1 MNYLKE
7 FFRLQ
12 AENEKCKKALERSSK
27 TLRLALST
35 IMPDDKQ
42 IQDDV
47 YSVIE
52 SCVEDFCE
60 ESHAIGYNDCLI
72 EMAKH
77 GAANEPVIY
86 PNN

>member
-1 MNYLKE
+1 
-7 FFRLQ
+7 
-12 AENEKCKKALERSSK
+12 
-27 TLRLALST
+27 
-35 IMPDDKQ
+35 MPDDKQ

-60 ESHAIGYNDCLI
+60 ESHTIGYNDCLI

>member
-1 MNYLKE
+1 MDYLKE

-12 AENEKCKKALERSSK
+12 AENEKSKKALERCSK
-27 TLRLALST
+27 TLGLALST

-60 ESHAIGYNDCLI
+60 ESHS
-72 EMAKH
+72 
-77 GAANEPVIY
+77 P
-86 PNN
+86 

>member
-1 MNYLKE
+1 MDYLKE

-12 AENEKCKKALERSSK
+12 AENEKSKKALERCSK
-27 TLRLALST
+27 TLGLALST

-60 ESHAIGYNDCLI
+60 ESHPIGYNDCLI

>member
-1 MNYLKE
+1 MDYLKE

-12 AENEKCKKALERSSK
+12 AENEKSKKALERSSK
-27 TLRLALST
+27 TLGLALST

-52 SCVEDFCE
+52 SRVEDFCE
-60 ESHAIGYNDCLI
+60 ESHTIGYNDCLI

>member
-1 MNYLKE
+1 MDYLKE

-12 AENEKCKKALERSSK
+12 AENEKSKKALERSSK
-27 TLRLALST
+27 TLGLALST

-47 YSVIE
+47 YSIIE

-60 ESHAIGYNDCLI
+60 ESRTIGYNDCLI

-77 GAANEPVIY
+77 GAANEPIIY
-86 PNN
+86 PEA

>member
-12 AENEKCKKALERSSK
+12 SENEKHKKALERTSK
-27 TLRLALST
+27 TLGLVLST
-35 IMPDDKQ
+35 VMPDDKQ

-47 YSVIE
+47 YSIIE

-60 ESHAIGYNDCLI
+60 ESRAIGYNDCLI

-77 GAANEPVIY
+77 GAANEPIIY
-86 PNN
+86 PKN

>member
-1 MNYLKE
+1 MDYLKE

-12 AENEKCKKALERSSK
+12 AENEKSKKALERSSK
-27 TLRLALST
+27 TLGLALST

-60 ESHAIGYNDCLI
+60 ESHTTGYNDCLI

>member
-1 MNYLKE
+1 MDYLKE

-12 AENEKCKKALERSSK
+12 AENEKSKKALERSSK
-27 TLRLALST
+27 TLGLALST

-52 SCVEDFCE
+52 SCVEDFCV

-72 EMAKH
+72 KMAKH
-77 GAANEPVIY
+77 GAANEPIVY

>member
-1 MNYLKE
+1 MDYLKE

-12 AENEKCKKALERSSK
+12 SENEKYKKTLERTSK
-27 TLRLALST
+27 TLGLVLST

-42 IQDDV
+42 IQDDI
-47 YSVIE
+47 YRVIE
-52 SCVEDFCE
+52 SCVEDFCV

-77 GAANEPVIY
+77 GAANEPIIY
-86 PNN
+86 PKA

>member
-12 AENEKCKKALERSSK
+12 AENEKSKKALERSSK
-27 TLRLALST
+27 TLGLALST

-52 SCVEDFCE
+52 SCVEDFCVE
-60 ESHAIGYNDCLI
+60 CHAIGYNDCLI

-77 GAANEPVIY
+77 GAANEPIVY
-86 PNN
+86 PEA

>member
-1 MNYLKE
+1 MDYLKE

-12 AENEKCKKALERSSK
+12 AENEKSKKALERCSK
-27 TLRLALST
+27 TLGLALST

-60 ESHAIGYNDCLI
+60 ESYTIGYNDCLI

-77 GAANEPVIY
+77 GAANEPVI
-86 PNN
+86 

>member
-1 MNYLKE
+1 MDYLKE

-12 AENEKCKKALERSSK
+12 AENEKTKKALERCSK
-27 TLRLALST
+27 TLGLALST
-35 IMPDDKQ
+35 IMPEDKQ

-60 ESHAIGYNDCLI
+60 ESHTIGYNDCLI

>member
-12 AENEKCKKALERSSK
+12 AENEKSKKALERSSK
-27 TLRLALST
+27 TLGLALST

-60 ESHAIGYNDCLI
+60 ESHAIGYNDYLI

-77 GAANEPVIY
+77 GVANEPIVY

>member
-1 MNYLKE
+1 MDYLKE

-12 AENEKCKKALERSSK
+12 SENERHKKTLERTSK
-27 TLRLALST
+27 TLGLVLST

-52 SCVEDFCE
+52 SCVEDFCV
-60 ESHAIGYNDCLI
+60 ESHAIGYNNCLI

-77 GAANEPVIY
+77 GAANEPIVY
-86 PNN
+86 PEP

>member
-1 MNYLKE
+1 MDYLKE

-12 AENEKCKKALERSSK
+12 AENEKSKKALERCSK
-27 TLRLALST
+27 TLGLALST

-42 IQDDV
+42 FQDDV

-60 ESHAIGYNDCLI
+60 ESHTIGYNDCLI